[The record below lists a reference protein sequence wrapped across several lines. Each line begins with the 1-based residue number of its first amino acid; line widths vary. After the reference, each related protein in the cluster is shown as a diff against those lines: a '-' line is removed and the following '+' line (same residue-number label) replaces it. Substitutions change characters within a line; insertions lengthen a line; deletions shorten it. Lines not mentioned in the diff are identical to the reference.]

1 MLKQQKK
8 VLLLYRWI
16 FFNRQTSHDCSYIEI
31 KTMDSQAKANM
42 QFTGKRK
49 FPFSWSFHLILVYNF
64 ELTNEPGK
72 QVWSVVRIKNNIN
85 FQPSRLQPIV
95 TTKSICNLILINN
108 TTYSHIYVIVT
119 LFFSVATH
127 GYLPSLKLSLNQF
140 RCLKYYK
147 KWSVQHTD
155 IKIKVWRKATSILSF
170 CQNRQ

>member
-1 MLKQQKK
+1 
-8 VLLLYRWI
+8 
-16 FFNRQTSHDCSYIEI
+16 
-31 KTMDSQAKANM
+31 M

-49 FPFSWSFHLILVYNF
+49 FPFNWSFHLILVYNF

-95 TTKSICNLILINN
+95 TTKSRCNLILINN

-127 GYLPSLKLSLNQF
+127 GYLPSLRLCVQYLGFELSSFL
-140 RCLKYYK
+140 CL
-147 KWSVQHTD
+147 H
-155 IKIKVWRKATSILSF
+155 
-170 CQNRQ
+170 